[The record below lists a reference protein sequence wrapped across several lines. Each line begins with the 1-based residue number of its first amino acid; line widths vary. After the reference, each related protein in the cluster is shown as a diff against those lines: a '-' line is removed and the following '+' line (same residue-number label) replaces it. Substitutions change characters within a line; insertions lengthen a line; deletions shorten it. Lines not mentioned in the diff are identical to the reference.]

1 MTEVMNLLVLLAEGA
16 RFENTTALETIGPDR
31 VSSVCSQSLT
41 EESGVG
47 EESINPIGH
56 DSSDAVWPQFQQ
68 HERADRGGPA

>member
-1 MTEVMNLLVLLAEGA
+1 M
-16 RFENTTALETIGPDR
+16 TALETIGPDR

-56 DSSDAVWPQFQQ
+56 DSSATVWPQFQQ
-68 HERADRGGPA
+68 HERAVVGRAGACLGNPTPSH